1 LEGLITKYAMSQQ
14 TLEVNLG
21 PALKKKANKVLD
33 VFPR

>member
-14 TLEVNLG
+14 TLEVNLD
-21 PALKKKANKVLD
+21 PALKRKANKVLD

>member
-1 LEGLITKYAMSQQ
+1 MSQQ

-33 VFPR
+33 VFPRWLFI

>member
-1 LEGLITKYAMSQQ
+1 MSQQ

-21 PALKKKANKVLD
+21 PTLKKKANKVLD